1 MYSMEAM
8 TTERPTWAKE
18 DHQTQNI
25 NVSFDKNLTKTKMQH
40 GHVNPTQKISQPPTA
55 RSERDPPSKFSIL
68 ITVTVFFII
77 VY

>member
-68 ITVTVFFII
+68 ITVTVFLS
-77 VY
+77 